1 MGVSGLSE
9 QFCAFSK
16 VNVNLVKKSS
26 TQQGP
31 FEKRMTSMS
40 FAAAAKSLSL
50 CISEGDAD
58 FSLLTLLAQF
68 LPQHSYSSQALVFSR
83 AVSHALLDD
92 SL

>member
-1 MGVSGLSE
+1 MGVSGLVK
-9 QFCAFSK
+9 FCAFSK

-50 CISEGDAD
+50 CISEGDAE

>member
-1 MGVSGLSE
+1 MGVSGLVK
-9 QFCAFSK
+9 FCAFSK
-16 VNVNLVKKSS
+16 VNVNLVKKKSS

-50 CISEGDAD
+50 CISEGDAE